1 MANKIKRTLD
11 RFIHLGITNDQDYT
25 LQKRI
30 ILSNQISYMI
40 MIIIAFV
47 AFSRLWFLHIYSTLW
62 LSIVEVSLLMLVVIL
77 NKKKQFVTGHTLLSI
92 LPPIIVLFEVPLIK
106 VLYEQPMPIAYQFVP
121 RFVPIA
127 FFLLPMILIDL
138 HKKVLHWGVILL
150 HIACL
155 MLFDPVHFMMG
166 VGYDK
171 ALMEMKQV
179 PFMNLVILVT
189 TLFLILGFQF
199 MQRINYKYNARNL
212 LLLSKNAEQKE
223 TLRSTQKELK
233 KNVILYQILTE
244 NSSDLIERFD
254 HNHQLIYTSPSV
266 ERILG
271 YTLQER
277 KKITLQQIAHPN
289 DAKWLVNKIEEN
301 TRNRQK
307 YSTYVFR
314 ARHKQGHYIW
324 LEVIANTFFNEKG
337 EYDGAISSAR
347 DISERMKTEKKLQ
360 ANEER
365 FRLAQN
371 FANIGV
377 WEWSP
382 STNEMLWSPQTNYL
396 LGLYHQVGKPSY
408 ESFMGAIHPEDR
420 ARVQREMQISVSKV
434 RKYELEHRVVWQDGT
449 VYWVKTQGNVQRDK
463 QGNVIKMLGVIQD
476 VNQRKIDENK
486 LKSSHKTLSDFKM
499 ALDEAT
505 IVATIDLQG
514 YITYANENFADI
526 SGYTAQE
533 LIGRNY
539 DVLIPKNQ
547 VLSDEVLST
556 IQSGKV
562 WQGETHN
569 LHKSGK
575 QYWLKTTIVP
585 FLNERKLPF
594 QYMIICMDI
603 TDHKKAEET
612 VKLQYMQI
620 EMQNQELQATNE
632 ELRQTNEVLSST
644 MEQLRESEQR
654 LSLATQSAKMG
665 IWDWDLV
672 NNHLVWDEQ
681 MFELYGCK
689 PEDYPNA
696 YDAWEK
702 YLHPDDKKQVY
713 LDSLLAREGK
723 ADYNTEFR
731 VCHPNGNIRHIKGF
745 GKVVFDNHAQP
756 IRMIG
761 INWDITLQKRAE
773 EELTNQK
780 RILEQILDTLPINI
794 YIKDDEGRLMF
805 LNKATCQTY
814 NVTKAILGK
823 TDAEIFPP
831 DLAEAF
837 VQDDRLVRAGKKPDT
852 WEEHIKWQ
860 HLNIDLLVGKRLISF
875 EKNKAPYILGYSL
888 DITARKRFE
897 RELITAKQKAEE
909 AALAKEQFLSTMSHE
924 IRTPM
929 NAVIGMTHV
938 LLENDPRNDQL
949 ENLKI
954 LKFSAQTL
962 LSLINDILDFTKID
976 AGKVEFEEVLFD
988 LPELIESI
996 QKSFAFTAQEKNIQ
1010 LSFVTDNQIP
1020 QKVIGDPVRLTQ
1032 VLTNLMNNGI
1042 KFTAEGEVKLTLEL
1056 IEQSDKEAK
1065 VRFTVIDTGVGI
1077 PKEKQKIIFDRFT
1090 QANPETIRKFGGTG
1104 LGLAIVKRLLE
1115 LQDSQ
1120 IYLESQEGK
1129 GATFYFDLK
1138 LNKYMPTLDKN
1149 KNTVDA
1155 ATSKQTSGG
1164 KILLVED
1171 TKINQ
1176 LVVAKFLKTWQ
1187 LTIEYAINGVE
1198 AVEQAQNNHY
1208 DLILMDLQ
1216 MPEMDGYEATRRIR
1230 LLPEHKNTP
1239 IIALTASAL
1248 VEERERAFESGVS
1261 DYLTKPFSPN
1271 ELYNKIVRHI
1281 QIDGEAPPMG

>member
-1 MANKIKRTLD
+1 MANKIKRFLEQL
-11 RFIHLGITNDQDYT
+11 IHLGVNNQQEYT

-30 ILSNQISYMI
+30 ILSNQMSYMMMA
-40 MIIIAFV
+40 MIGFV
-47 AFSRLWFLHIYSTLW
+47 AFSRVWFLQVYSTLW
-62 LSIVEVSLLMLVVIL
+62 LSILEASLLFLVVFL
-77 NKKKQFVTGHTLLSI
+77 NKKQYFTIGHTLLSV

-106 VLYEQPMPIAYQFVP
+106 VLHGQPLPIAYQFVP
-121 RFVPIA
+121 RFIPIA
-127 FFLLPMILIDL
+127 FLLLPMLLIDL
-138 HKKVLHWGVILL
+138 QKKALYWSCILL
-150 HIACL
+150 HITCL
-155 MLFDPVHFMMG
+155 MLFDPVHFIMG

-171 ALMEMKQV
+171 ALPVMKHV
-179 PFMNLVILVT
+179 PFMNLVILIT
-189 TLFLILGFQF
+189 ILFLVIGFQF
-199 MQRINYKYNARNL
+199 MQHLNHKYNNKNL

-223 TLRSTQKELK
+223 ALKNTQKELK

-254 HNHQLIYTSPSV
+254 RNHQLIYTSPSI

-277 KKITLQQIAHPN
+277 KKIKLPKIAHPD
-289 DAKWLVNKIEEN
+289 DAHWLLQKIQEN
-301 TRNRQK
+301 TTKKQK

-324 LEVIANTFFNEKG
+324 LEVVANAFFDSNGQYE
-337 EYDGAISSAR
+337 GAISSTR
-347 DISERMKTEKKLQ
+347 DVSERMEAEKKLQ

-371 FANIGV
+371 FANIGI
-377 WEWSP
+377 WEWTP
-382 STNEMLWSPQTNYL
+382 TNNEMLWSPQTNYL

-408 ESFMGAIHPEDR
+408 EVFMKAVHPDDQ
-420 ARVQREMQISVSKV
+420 ATVQAKMQHSVNTAK
-434 RKYELEHRVVWQDGT
+434 KYELEHRVIWEDGT
-449 VYWVKTQGNVQRDK
+449 IYWVKSQGNVQRD
-463 QGNVIKMLGVIQD
+463 QYGNVMKMLGVIQ
-476 VNQRKIDENK
+476 NITQRKVDENK
-486 LKSSHKTLSDFKM
+486 LKSSHKTLADFKM

-505 IVATIDLQG
+505 IVAIIDLQG
-514 YITYANENFADI
+514 NITYANDNFATI
-526 SGYTAQE
+526 SGYTTHE
-533 LIGRNY
+533 LIGRHY
-539 DVLIPKNQ
+539 DVLIPQRQ
-547 VLSDEVLST
+547 VLSDEVLSMV
-556 IQSGKV
+556 QSGKV
-562 WQGETHN
+562 WQGETN
-569 LHKSGK
+569 NIHKSGK
-575 QYWLKTTIVP
+575 QYWLKTTIIP
-585 FLNERKLPF
+585 FLNDRKLPF

-612 VKLQYMQI
+612 VKLQYLQI

-654 LSLATQSAKMG
+654 LSLATLSAKMG
-665 IWDWDLV
+665 IWDWDLL
-672 NNHLVWDEQ
+672 NNHLVWDQQ

-689 PEDYPNA
+689 PENFPNA

-702 YLHPDDKKQVY
+702 HLHPDDKKQAY

-723 ADYNTEFR
+723 AEYNTEFR

-745 GKVVFDNHAQP
+745 GKVVFDDYAQP

-761 INWDITLQKRAE
+761 INWDITTQKRAE
-773 EELTNQK
+773 EDLTNQK

-794 YIKDDEGRLMF
+794 YIKDDEGRLVF

-814 NVTKAILGK
+814 RVTKETLGK
-823 TDAEIFPP
+823 TDAEIFPEY
-831 DLAEAF
+831 LAKAF
-837 VQDDRLVRAGKKPDT
+837 VKDDMLVRAGAKPDT
-852 WEEHIKWQ
+852 WEEQISWQ
-860 HLNIDLLVGKRLISF
+860 HLNIDLLVGKKLISF

-938 LLENDPRNDQL
+938 LLENKPRVDQL

-976 AGKVEFEEVLFD
+976 SGKVEFEEVLFD

-996 QKSFAFTAQEKNIQ
+996 QKSFAFTAQEKNIR
-1010 LSFVTDNQIP
+1010 LRFSTDTNIP
-1020 QKVIGDPVRLTQ
+1020 HKVIGDPVRLTQ
-1032 VLTNLMNNGI
+1032 VLTNLMNNAI
-1042 KFTAEGEVKLTLEL
+1042 KFTLKGEVKLMLQF
-1056 IEQSDKEAK
+1056 IAQNNRQVQ
-1065 VRFTVIDTGVGI
+1065 VRFTVKDTGVGI
-1077 PKEKQKIIFDRFT
+1077 PKEKQQIIFDRFT

-1120 IYLESQEGK
+1120 IHLESEENK
-1129 GATFYFDLK
+1129 GAKFYFDLK
-1138 LNKYMPTLDKN
+1138 LDKYMPTLDKN

-1155 ATSKQTSGG
+1155 ATSNKASGG

-1187 LTIEYAINGVE
+1187 LTIEYALNGVE
-1198 AVEQAQNNHY
+1198 AVEQAKNNHY

-1216 MPEMDGYEATRRIR
+1216 MPEMDGYEATRKIR
-1230 LLPEHKNTP
+1230 LLPAHKNTP

-1248 VEERERAFESGVS
+1248 VEERERAFESGVN

-1271 ELYNKIVRHI
+1271 ELYNKIIRHI